1 MHYYRHIF
9 NLFTKHI
16 SNQVSNDQFP
26 NHISYHHTNIN
37 ITKLNYAYEWP
48 RFELNWEI
56 CTCHTTFTNL
66 SNNYAM

>member
-37 ITKLNYAYEWP
+37 ITKLNYAYE
-48 RFELNWEI
+48 
-56 CTCHTTFTNL
+56 
-66 SNNYAM
+66 